1 MFFIWNLYPIPGQTY
16 KNENIKRQ
24 TEFYAIRNMQ
34 YENVMTIMICKLNST
49 QANNVTQ
56 STFKQKKKK
65 MNTDFSI
72 N

>member
-1 MFFIWNLYPIPGQTY
+1 MSNLCTN
-16 KNENIKRQ
+16 KKKNNENIKRQ
-24 TEFYAIRNMQ
+24 TEFYAIHKNF
-34 YENVMTIMICKLNST
+34 MTIMICKLNST

-65 MNTDFSI
+65 KINTDFSI